1 MWGCETVTDVAA
13 LWGLIVGMRVW
24 TDDVESRESE
34 IVGRRVT
41 EGAYR
46 SCRSHDA
53 ALCPALEWTPLAVTI
68 TL

>member
-1 MWGCETVTDVAA
+1 MGPHCGNEGVD
-13 LWGLIVGMRVW
+13 GRRRK
-24 TDDVESRESE
+24 SRER
-34 IVGRRVT
+34 IVGRRVP

-68 TL
+68 PSKYDQLLKVYW